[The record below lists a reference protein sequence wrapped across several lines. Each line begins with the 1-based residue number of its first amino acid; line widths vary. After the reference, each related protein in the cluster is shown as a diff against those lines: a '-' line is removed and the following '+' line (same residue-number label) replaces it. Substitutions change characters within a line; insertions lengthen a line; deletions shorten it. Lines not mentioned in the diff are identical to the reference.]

1 MCGSERDCSHVTN
14 SSLIRKLLDPHNQYS
29 TPHPHAVQS
38 NYLPT
43 KGVLSQDML
52 SAGGLLNNGFT
63 VYGTVGRGGD
73 GIIGIYSAIHKT
85 TQKGTKY
92 I

>member
-1 MCGSERDCSHVTN
+1 MCYNTER
-14 SSLIRKLLDPHNQYS
+14 KPLDPHNQYS
-29 TPHPHAVQS
+29 APHPHAVQS
-38 NYLPT
+38 NYLLT

-63 VYGTVGRGGD
+63 AYGTVGRGGD
-73 GIIGIYSAIHKT
+73 GITGIYSAIHT
-85 TQKGTKY
+85 TNTGTKY